1 MRCAVPRLGK
11 GVVIWAVRSILG
23 GGQYGHHNPFYHHR
37 RHIVTSRRRLVWPR
51 TVVLGSDS
59 PCISPHVA
67 ARARVIHAALINPCQ
82 PSVAKRPTVRG
93 WWHETDRAMRI
104 TVRKG
109 TKKTARYIELYGSA
123 YRLALK
129 DISALQKR
137 EQPNIPLR
145 LHASIRRQIKMGAT
159 EPLFIAVEALN
170 DLRAAQTV

>member
-1 MRCAVPRLGK
+1 MAED
-11 GVVIWAVRSILG
+11 G
-23 GGQYGHHNPFYHHR
+23 GTRIGFALQPACC
-37 RHIVTSRRRLVWPR
+37 S
-51 TVVLGSDS
+51 
-59 PCISPHVA
+59 
-67 ARARVIHAALINPCQ
+67 ARVIHAALINPCQ

-93 WWHETDRAMRI
+93 WWHETDRAMRM